1 MGPEAI
7 IMTRSAVLET
17 PSTPTHRLPLSFP
30 AEMATEQRFYRKSLF
45 GTQNRRCERLYLIT
59 RGHVLFHRVG
69 RDGEKRVLDLLG
81 PGDLFGEDALRADS
95 RWQVTAAAVTDGT
108 AQVIPAGQVP
118 GLAQY
123 YPGIAASLFQLLA
136 QRLERAHRR
145 SDILLAASARERALG
160 LLAELAEQ
168 YGVAQGDRVWLS
180 LPLTQSQLAELI
192 RVRRETVVR
201 TLADLEAEG
210 LIHRRRSGL
219 WVYQAALAAAS
230 TASPRSVKVTEA
242 TE

>member
-1 MGPEAI
+1 MLLTRPAVPEV
-7 IMTRSAVLET
+7 SNT
-17 PSTPTHRLPLSFP
+17 PPALPRLSLP

-45 GTQNRRCERLYLIT
+45 GTQNRRCDRLYLIT

-81 PGDLFGEDALRADS
+81 PGDLFGEDALRADA
-95 RWQVTAAAVTDGT
+95 RWQVTAAAVTDG
-108 AQVIPAGQVP
+108 AVQVIPAGQVP

-123 YPGIAASLFQLLA
+123 YPGVAAALFQLLA
-136 QRLERAHRR
+136 ERLERAHRR

-160 LLAELAEQ
+160 LLAELADQ
-168 YGVAQGDRVWLS
+168 YGEAQGDRIWLA
-180 LPLTQSQLAELI
+180 LPLTQSQFAELI

-210 LIHRRRSGL
+210 LIFRRRSGM
-219 WVYQAALAAAS
+219 WVYQAALDAVGAASAKAAA
-230 TASPRSVKVTEA
+230 
-242 TE
+242 

>member
-1 MGPEAI
+1 ML
-7 IMTRSAVLET
+7 MTRPPSLEISSS
-17 PSTPTHRLPLSFP
+17 PAPASRLCLP

-45 GTQNRRCERLYLIT
+45 GTQNRRCDRLYLII
-59 RGHVLFHRVG
+59 RGHVLFHRTG

-81 PGDLFGEDALRADS
+81 PGDLFGEDALRADA

-108 AQVIPAGQVP
+108 VQVIPAGQVP

-123 YPGIAASLFQLLA
+123 YPGIATSLFQLLA
-136 QRLERAHRR
+136 GRLERAHRR
-145 SDILLAASARERALG
+145 SDILLAGSARERALG
-160 LLAELAEQ
+160 LLTELAAQ
-168 YGVAQGDRVWLS
+168 YGDVQGDRTWLA

-210 LIHRRRSGL
+210 LIFRRRSGM
-219 WVYQAALAAAS
+219 WVYQSAFDGASLVKPQAA
-230 TASPRSVKVTEA
+230 
-242 TE
+242 